1 MVISSWHALNSRQQ
15 FCIYY
20 KLIFT
25 ARSEI
30 ANPQE
35 SVDVGINPLK
45 NQDSFIDWLKDFK
58 PYDGYQTAL
67 KFAQIFQNSIN
78 VPKSFCYKVEFLTP
92 FLSPIKSILVFNS
105 SHNFLKILAPSR
117 SPGLGRN
124 IPDLLLAP
132 PPLRAWIYHILYDYL
147 NKLKSYKLFLL
158 PTSIQSTRNTANYNS
173 FRYSSPTLLNCEC

>member
-132 PPLRAWIYHILYDYL
+132 PPSTGLNIPYIIWLFEQIKILQVISSSNINSKHKKYC
-147 NKLKSYKLFLL
+147 KL
-158 PTSIQSTRNTANYNS
+158 
-173 FRYSSPTLLNCEC
+173 